1 MKVLD
6 NEKGL
11 SLVEVVASLLI
22 FSITLLFLSHFLVR
36 SFEISGN
43 QDSRQ
48 VAMNLARQTVE
59 EWRAG
64 NGVIPA
70 DQQQGISLADQY
82 LGKPLP
88 FHLLAS
94 ICSNEAPNWPND
106 FKGIKLA
113 DMTINDRVYQT
124 YVLPRFITTEQTAS
138 QSLIRVVV
146 TVFSNDVKV
155 AELETLIANPE
166 IGQENDA

>member
-22 FSITLLFLSHFLVR
+22 FSIALLFLSHFLVR

-43 QDSRQ
+43 QDNRQ

-59 EWRAG
+59 EWRGG
-64 NGVIPA
+64 NGMIPA
-70 DQQQGISLADQY
+70 DQEQEILLEDRY
-82 LGKPLP
+82 LGKPLSFP
-88 FHLLAS
+88 LLAG
-94 ICSNEAPNWPND
+94 ICSSAAPQWPND

-113 DMTINDRVYQT
+113 DLTINDRVYQT
-124 YVLPRFITTEQTAS
+124 YVLPRFVTTEETAS
-138 QSLIRVVV
+138 QSLIRIVVR
-146 TVFSNDVKV
+146 VFSHDAKV
-155 AELETLIANPE
+155 AELEALIANPE
-166 IGQENDA
+166 RGQEKDT